1 MSGLRATR
9 FEFEQRFWI
18 IGGIF
23 WVGFSL
29 AMLDPTNMA
38 VAIVARLFPS
48 IDQDAPRVLT
58 LVRVVVGCGALLVF
72 VAAFVRTWATA
83 YLRTVV
89 VHDMRQHSEALVAD
103 GPFRH
108 VRNPL
113 YLANMPLVAGV
124 GLMASPLGWTF
135 MIAAMWLFMYRL
147 IFREERGLL
156 ASQGESYRCYVK
168 KVPRFIPAVTPR
180 VPSGRTAALGQAFA
194 GEIFVWLMGAG
205 VLCFAVTLR
214 FALTAAVFSTSLALY
229 FVAVYLVKRNA
240 ARTGPAN

>member
-1 MSGLRATR
+1 MPATR

-18 IGGIF
+18 IGAIF
-23 WVGFSL
+23 WIGFSL
-29 AMLDPTNMA
+29 GIVDSTNMA
-38 VAIVARLFPS
+38 VATVSRLFPA
-48 IDQDAPRVLT
+48 IDQDGPRALT
-58 LVRVVVGCGALLVF
+58 LVRVVFGCGALLVF

-124 GLMASPLGWTF
+124 GLMASRLGWTF

-156 ASQGESYRCYVK
+156 ASQGESYRRYVK
-168 KVPRFIPAVTPR
+168 KVPRFIPALTPR
-180 VPSGRTAALGQAFA
+180 VPSGSGQPRWGQAFA
-194 GEIFVWLMGAG
+194 GEIFVWLMGIG
-205 VLCFAVTLR
+205 VMCFAVTLR
-214 FALTAAVFSTSLALY
+214 FVFTAAVFSTSLALY

-240 ARTGPAN
+240 ARTSPAN

>member
-1 MSGLRATR
+1 MRATR

-18 IGGIF
+18 IGAIF

-29 AMLDPTNMA
+29 AMLDSTNMA
-38 VAIVARLFPS
+38 VAIVGRLFPG
-48 IDQDAPRVLT
+48 IDQDGPRALR
-58 LVRVVVGCGALLVF
+58 LIQVVFGCGALLVF
-72 VAAFVRTWATA
+72 LGALLRTWATA

-89 VHDMRQHSEALVAD
+89 VHDTRQHSEALVAD
-103 GPFRH
+103 GPFRY

-124 GLMASPLGWTF
+124 GLMASRLGWTF

-147 IFREERGLL
+147 IFREESGLL
-156 ASQGESYRCYVK
+156 DSQGESYRRYMRA
-168 KVPRFIPAVTPR
+168 VPRFFPALRPR
-180 VPSGRTAALGQAFA
+180 VPSGGGQPHWGQAFA

-214 FALTAAVFSTSLALY
+214 FALAAAVFSTSFALY
-229 FVAVYLVKRNA
+229 FVAVFFVRRNA
-240 ARTGPAN
+240 ARTSSAN